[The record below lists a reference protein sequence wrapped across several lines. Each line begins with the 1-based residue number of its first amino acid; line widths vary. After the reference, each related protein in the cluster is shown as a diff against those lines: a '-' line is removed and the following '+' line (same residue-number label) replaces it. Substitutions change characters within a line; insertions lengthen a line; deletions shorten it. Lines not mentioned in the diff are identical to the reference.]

1 MADTST
7 LPAGLGL
14 AALGTP
20 QTDADVGNEL
30 GEFGMGLGD
39 LIKHVGKAVAETQD
53 QLNKTMVETARRLAE
68 TKVKVVA
75 VRERHYDDDGT
86 VTVEHDNAK
95 VLNHHMEL
103 PAIALMNSPGYM
115 ISDLRMQGEFQASE
129 WKAHTASETD
139 YTSTGGRVSLFVGSP
154 VGQAGSQLMGIAGQM
169 GVSALGMGANLT
181 GLGGGGSASFYHN
194 ATSTRAT
201 TDTST
206 DVSYGSMRMNALI
219 TPTEGIG
226 VPKPTQVFKGP
237 SIGVLPGDPLLSGDK
252 TASSLDVMI
261 VYQRPAT
268 REEREDAPETSRY
281 PIAGKPVI
289 IEVPGCR
296 WQYLPHPEEDEKE
309 LNPKVTGK
317 LGTLHIRLSRDF
329 PFKDPGDETSG
340 RDTEQKTFVL
350 SARVGMVRT
359 DTTLRF

>member
-1 MADTST
+1 MADMST

-14 AALGTP
+14 AALSTP

-53 QLNKTMVETARRLAE
+53 QLNKTMVETAKRLAE

-75 VRERHYDDDGT
+75 VRERHYDEDGNVVVDNESPR
-86 VTVEHDNAK
+86 VT
-95 VLNHHMEL
+95 NHHMEL

-129 WKAHTASETD
+129 WKAHTATETD
-139 YTSTGGRVSLFVGSP
+139 YSATGGRVSLFVGSP
-154 VGQAGSQLMGIAGQM
+154 VAQAGSQLMGIAGKM
-169 GVSALGMGANLT
+169 GVNTLGMDSLT
-181 GLGGGGSASFYHN
+181 NLGGGGSASFYHN
-194 ATSTRAT
+194 STNT
-201 TDTST
+201 NVQTDNAS

-226 VPKPTQVFKGP
+226 VPKPVQVFRGP
-237 SIGVLPGDPLLSGDK
+237 SIGVLPGDPQINEARTS
-252 TASSLDVMI
+252 SSLDVMV

-268 REEREDAPETSRY
+268 KEERESEPEQSHY
-281 PIAGKPVI
+281 PIDGKFVI
-289 IEVPGCR
+289 VEIPGCR
-296 WQYLPHPEEDEKE
+296 WSYLAHPEEEDKD

-317 LGTLHIRLSRDF
+317 AGTLHIRLSRDF
-329 PFKDPGDETSG
+329 PLKDPSDPASAL
-340 RDTEQKTFVL
+340 DTEQKSFVI
-350 SARVGMVRT
+350 SARVGMIRT
-359 DTTLRF
+359 DATVRF